1 MNYPASLEGRR
12 LLLATGARLALT
24 TAFVAAMATALPAS
38 AADPDTFKIGGVV
51 SLSGSYGIFGEDMRK
66 GVEIAIE
73 QRGGKVLG
81 KPIQITWEDDE
92 TKPQPAVQKATRLIA
107 DGSQMIFGAVSS
119 ASTIAIMN
127 ITRQRKIP
135 HLVTMSADD
144 KITLPG
150 ASRYTFRTS
159 NTLGME
165 QRMALGYS
173 KEQKLKRVYGVTA
186 DYQATRDSWEWYRK
200 EAEKAGIEIVG
211 ADFPPLGNR
220 DFSSIVDKIA
230 RSNADGVALFMTGSD
245 AVTMV
250 KQAGQVNLGKTRK
263 IFGPVIADE
272 TMAAGVGPTSV
283 GVNSGVRYH
292 FTMDNPANRTFVEAF
307 RKKFK
312 EYPSSAAGEAY
323 DGMSWWLDVVEK
335 TGSWDKEKWVEAFAG
350 SVRENSLEGRKE
362 MMACDHQARQD
373 GLWGEVVAG
382 KPPYPSYIMKIT
394 KVYPPKDIFEDC
406 SK

>member
-1 MNYPASLEGRR
+1 MKRTYQHLLPAFGLCAA
-12 LLLATGARLALT
+12 LACT
-24 TAFVAAMATALPAS
+24 TAAH

-51 SLSGSYGIFGEDMRK
+51 SLSGTYGIFGEDMRK
-66 GVEIAIE
+66 GVEVAIE
-73 QRGGKVLG
+73 ERGGKVLG
-81 KPIQITWEDDE
+81 KPIQVTWEDDE
-92 TKPQPAVQKATRLIA
+92 TKPQPAVQKTTRLIA

-127 ITRQRKIP
+127 ITKQRKIP

-150 ASRYTFRTS
+150 GSRYTFRTS

-272 TMAAGVGPTSV
+272 TMATGVGPTSL

-292 FTMDNPANRTFVEAF
+292 FTVDNAANRKFVEAF
-307 RKKFK
+307 RKKYH

-335 TGSWDKEKWVEAFAG
+335 TGSWDKEKWVEAFASSTRPN
-350 SVRENSLEGRKE
+350 SVEGLKE
-362 MMACDHQARQD
+362 MKACDHQARQD

-382 KPPYPSYIMKIT
+382 KPPYPAYIMKIT
-394 KVYPPKDIFEDC
+394 KVYPPKDVFEDC
-406 SK
+406 PK

>member
-1 MNYPASLEGRR
+1 MKQFAPWRSRR
-12 LLLATGARLALT
+12 LLPAVGL
-24 TAFVAAMATALPAS
+24 FTALMGAS
-38 AADPDTFKIGGVV
+38 AAHAADPDVFKIGGVV
-51 SLSGSYGIFGEDMRK
+51 SLSGTYGIFGEDMRK
-66 GVEIAIE
+66 GVEVAIAE
-73 QRGGKVLG
+73 RGGKVLG
-81 KPIQITWEDDE
+81 KPIQVTWEDDE

-127 ITRQRKIP
+127 ITKQRKIP

-144 KITLPG
+144 KITTPG

-220 DFSSIVDKIA
+220 DYSSIVDKIA

-272 TMAAGVGPTSV
+272 TMATGVGPTAL

-292 FTMDNPANRTFVEAF
+292 FTVENAPNKKFVEAF
-307 RKKFK
+307 RKKYNEF
-312 EYPSSAAGEAY
+312 PSSAAGEAY

-335 TGSWDKEKWVEAFAG
+335 TGSWDKEKWVDAFAN
-350 SVRENSLEGRKE
+350 SVRDNSVEGRKE
-362 MMACDHQARQD
+362 MKACDHQARQD
-373 GLWGEVVAG
+373 GLWGEVVTG
-382 KPPYPSYIMKIT
+382 KPPYPAYIMKIA
-394 KVYPPKDIFEDC
+394 KVYPPKDVFEDC
-406 SK
+406 PK

>member
-1 MNYPASLEGRR
+1 MKQFAPWRSRR
-12 LLLATGARLALT
+12 LLPAVGL
-24 TAFVAAMATALPAS
+24 FTALMGAS
-38 AADPDTFKIGGVV
+38 AAHAADPDVFKIGGVV
-51 SLSGSYGIFGEDMRK
+51 SLSGTYGIFGEDMRK
-66 GVEIAIE
+66 GVEVAIAE
-73 QRGGKVLG
+73 RGGKVLG
-81 KPIQITWEDDE
+81 KPIQVTWEDDE

-127 ITRQRKIP
+127 ITKQRKIP

-144 KITLPG
+144 KITTPG

-220 DFSSIVDKIA
+220 DYSSIVDKIA

-272 TMAAGVGPTSV
+272 TMATGVGPTAL

-292 FTMDNPANRTFVEAF
+292 FTVENAPNKKFVEAF
-307 RKKFK
+307 RKKYNEF
-312 EYPSSAAGEAY
+312 PSSAAGEAY

-335 TGSWDKEKWVEAFAG
+335 TGSWDKEKWIDAFAN
-350 SVRENSLEGRKE
+350 SVRENSVEGRKE
-362 MMACDHQARQD
+362 MKACDHQARQD

-382 KPPYPSYIMKIT
+382 KPPYPAYIMKIA

-406 SK
+406 PK